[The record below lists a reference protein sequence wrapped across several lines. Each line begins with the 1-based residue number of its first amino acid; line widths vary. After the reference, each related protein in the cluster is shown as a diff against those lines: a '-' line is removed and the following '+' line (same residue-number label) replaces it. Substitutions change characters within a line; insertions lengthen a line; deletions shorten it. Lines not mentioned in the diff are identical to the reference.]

1 MMRFFFPV
9 CPLLMTMPVIAGD
22 PIPLAEG
29 GFVAAWTVA
38 GPLPA
43 EVKDSAGVSHGG
55 YYHDFLTAAGG
66 ERHAVPAE
74 GDRIDFG
81 PGKSV
86 FWKTVLINPT
96 GALDFISIFE
106 ASTDSSG
113 VAYAFSQLHSEIDQD
128 VLLKVGSNDGVQI
141 WLNENLVHDNHVS
154 RGLTI
159 GEDTVPVSLKKGT
172 NRLLAKVE
180 NLGGSWGLSVIVA
193 GKDNKP
199 VKGVTT
205 SVASE
210 SGSIQNI
217 FSVQWVPSPFVI
229 RTPEGERQVLTAEIT
244 SGGLED
250 ASCRISSDA
259 WPEEEAF
266 QLGDIP
272 VGTYPFEFQ
281 LPVADKEI
289 KINVSFKS
297 KTHNKE
303 WKDIVLEQ
311 PKHWTVYL
319 VQHVHTD
326 IGYTRPQTEIL
337 AEHLRYIDYAL
348 DYCDLTDDY
357 PDDAKFR
364 WTCEVSWAVREY
376 LKRRPIEQVERFKKR
391 VQEGRIEVTGMFLN
405 MAETATE
412 SSMAASLQP
421 LREFKDEFGIEVRT
435 AMQNDVNGAAWCLV
449 DYFSGIG
456 LKYLT
461 MGINKTR
468 SLLPF
473 DLPTAFWWESPSG
486 KRIMAFRAEHYHLG
500 NVWKIHEAQIGP
512 FRDGLMRYLE
522 QLANKGY
529 PFDRVYAQYSGY
541 QTDNSPPAMKE
552 CDLIREWNENY
563 VWPRLRSATAHEFF
577 EWIEKEKGEELPV
590 YRVAWPDW
598 WTDGFGSAARETAEA
613 RRIHV
618 GMQVNETAM
627 ALAALL
633 GTPVSLGT
641 TERIQEVQEQLLFYD
656 EHTFGA
662 AESIGDPMAENTMV
676 QWGEKSSYCW
686 QAVKT
691 GGLLREEAFGVIQQ
705 YLPRADVPTV
715 VVCNTLNWDRSG
727 LVEVFIDHEIIP
739 LHEPCRILDAE
750 TGREVPAQRLRNRT
764 EGSYWALWVENVPAL
779 GYKVIR
785 IEKGGQKP
793 KPELPTTSHKMENQF
808 YLVEVDPDTG
818 NIIRLFDK
826 ELGQELVDSNSQ
838 WRIGQILHES
848 LHDPQRQL
856 KTDRFT
862 RTPLKNVK
870 VQEGADEEIWQ
881 SIRFS
886 GDLEG
891 CAGVK
896 GEYRLFD
903 TAKRID
909 LHYSIRKNPITDP
922 EAVYVAFPFQF
933 PDGKFIYEAQGGMV
947 TPGENQLP
955 RSSSDWQTVQSF
967 IALRNKTGQVV
978 FGSDEIPLVQFGDLN
993 LGKWQEMVQIEKPH
1007 VFSWI
1012 LNNYWF
1018 TNFRATQEGELNW
1031 SYYLT
1036 STKETDNRSAVR
1048 FGWGSRIPFL
1058 ARVFP
1063 ASKDVKKTPA
1073 PSLSWIPWNAPN
1085 VILVD
1090 ARPARYGDGVI
1101 LHLREMEG
1109 MPSTV
1114 DLEGQKTAMK
1124 IKRADE
1130 VNVLEEVVR
1139 KNVRSVSFEPFEVKF
1154 VRLLA
1159 RG

>member
-1 MMRFFFPV
+1 MIRFLLPV
-9 CPLLMTMPVIAGD
+9 CLFLATMPVIGGD
-22 PIPLAEG
+22 PMPLAEG
-29 GFVAAWTVA
+29 GFIAAWTVA

-43 EVKDSAGVSHGG
+43 EVKDPGGVSRGG
-55 YYHDFLTAAGG
+55 YSYDFLASAGG
-66 ERHAVPAE
+66 ERQAVPAQGGRVE
-74 GDRIDFG
+74 FG
-81 PGKSV
+81 SGQSV
-86 FWKTVLINPT
+86 SWKTALIDAV

-106 ASTDSSG
+106 ADTEKSFL
-113 VAYAFSQLHSEIDQD
+113 AYAFYQLHSETDQE
-128 VLLKVGSNDGVQI
+128 VLLRVGSNDGVRI
-141 WLNENLVHDNHVS
+141 WLNQDLVHDNHVS
-154 RGLTI
+154 RGLVI
-159 GEDTVPVSLKKGT
+159 NEDTVLVSLKKGM

-180 NLGGSWGLSVIVA
+180 TLGGSWGLAVSVA
-193 GKDNKP
+193 GKDGKSP
-199 VKGVTT
+199 KGVTT
-205 SVASE
+205 SLASE
-210 SGSIQNI
+210 SGSLQDI
-217 FSVQWVPSPFVI
+217 FSVRWIPSPLVI

-259 WPEEEAF
+259 WPEEKAF

-272 VGTYPFEFQ
+272 VGTHPFEFQ
-281 LPVADKEI
+281 LPVMEKEI
-289 KINVSFKS
+289 KINLSLKS
-297 KTHNKE
+297 KTHSKE
-303 WKDIVLEQ
+303 WKDIALEQ
-311 PKHWTVYL
+311 PKQWTVYL

-376 LKRRPIEQVERFKKR
+376 LKRRPIEQVERFKRR
-391 VQEGRIEVTGMFLN
+391 VQEGRIEITGMFLN

-412 SSMAASLQP
+412 SSLAASLQP

-449 DYFSGIG
+449 DYFSGMG

-512 FRDGLMRYLE
+512 FRDGLMGHLQQLE
-522 QLANKGY
+522 RKGY
-529 PFDRVYAQYSGY
+529 PFDRAYAQYSGY

-552 CDLIREWNENY
+552 CDLIREWNETY
-563 VWPRLRSATAHEFF
+563 VWPKLRSATAHEFF
-577 EWIEKEKGEELPV
+577 EWIEKEKSEELPV

-618 GMQVNETAM
+618 DMQVNETAM

-633 GTPVSLGT
+633 GTPVSLGA

-676 QWGEKSSYCW
+676 QWGEKSSYSW
-686 QAVKT
+686 HAVKT
-691 GGLLREEAFGVIQQ
+691 GGLFREEAFGLIQECV
-705 YLPRADVPTV
+705 PRAEVPTV
-715 VVCNTLNWDRSG
+715 VVCNTLNWTRSG
-727 LVEVFIDHEIIP
+727 LVDVFIDHEMIP
-739 LHEPCRILDAE
+739 LHEPSRILDAE

-764 EGSYWALWVENVPAL
+764 EGSHWALWVENVPAL
-779 GYKVIR
+779 GYKVFR

-793 KPELPTTSHKMENQF
+793 KPEPPTDSHQMENQY
-808 YLVEVDPDTG
+808 YLLELDPTTG
-818 NIIRLFDK
+818 NIDRLFDK
-826 ELGQELVDSNSQ
+826 ELGQELVDPNSE
-838 WRIGQILHES
+838 WAVGQIFHES
-848 LHDPQRQL
+848 LNDAQRQF
-856 KTDRFT
+856 KTDGFK
-862 RTPLKNVK
+862 RTPLKNV
-870 VQEGADEEIWQ
+870 VIQEGTNGTIWQ
-881 SIRFS
+881 SIQFA

-909 LHYSIRKNPITDP
+909 LHYSIRKKPITDP
-922 EAVYVAFPFQF
+922 EAIYVAFPFQF
-933 PDGKFIYEAQGGMV
+933 PDGKFIYEGQGGMV
-947 TPGENQLP
+947 TPGETQLP
-955 RSSSDWQTVQSF
+955 RSSSDWQTVQNF
-967 IALRNKTGQVV
+967 MALRNQTGQVV

-993 LGKWQEMVQIEKPH
+993 LGKWQDMVQIEKPH

-1036 STKETDNRSAVR
+1036 SIKETDNRSAVR

-1063 ASKDVKKTPA
+1063 PSKNIEGTPA
-1073 PSLSWIPWNAPN
+1073 PSLSWIAWDAPN

-1090 ARPARYGDGVI
+1090 ARPARYSDGVI
-1101 LHLREMEG
+1101 LHLREIEG

-1114 DLEGQKTAMK
+1114 DLDEQKTAMR
-1124 IKRADE
+1124 IKQADE
-1130 VNVLEEVVR
+1130 VNVLEEVVQ
-1139 KNVRSVSFEPFEVKF
+1139 KKVRSVSFDPFEVKF

-1159 RG
+1159 R